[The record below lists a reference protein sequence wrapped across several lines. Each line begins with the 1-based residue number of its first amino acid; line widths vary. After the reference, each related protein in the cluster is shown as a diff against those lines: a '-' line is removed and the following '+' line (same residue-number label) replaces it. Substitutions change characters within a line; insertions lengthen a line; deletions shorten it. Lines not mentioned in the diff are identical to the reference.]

1 MTDKPANVISLKGL
15 DLDSTH
21 GPVSIPMPKGNGVI
35 TFPDF
40 YDAPAED
47 VEEFLD
53 DLNNGMATGKVS
65 QVLAKW
71 LPEKEHEKFRKAYP
85 KYKAQLVI
93 CGEVLEVLSEAF
105 GTSGEGRAS
114 EN

>member
-1 MTDKPANVISLKGL
+1 MSDKPANVISLKGL
-15 DLDSTH
+15 DLESTH
-21 GPVSIPMPKGNGVI
+21 GPVAIPMPKGNGVI

-65 QVLAKW
+65 HVLAKW

-105 GTSGEGRAS
+105 GNPGEGDAS